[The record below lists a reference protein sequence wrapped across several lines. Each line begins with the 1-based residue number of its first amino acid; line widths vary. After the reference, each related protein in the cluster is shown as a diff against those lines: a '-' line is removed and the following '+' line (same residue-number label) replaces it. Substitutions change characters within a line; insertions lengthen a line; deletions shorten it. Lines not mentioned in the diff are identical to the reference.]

1 MSIAS
6 GDFWGGDP
14 HPTLARLR
22 AEDPVHWDEAGQ
34 VWGVTR
40 YADVRAVSTD
50 PAAFSSAGGI
60 RPDSG
65 PTPMM
70 IDMDDPDHLR
80 RRKLVNRGFTP
91 RRVRDQEARI
101 TEVVDRLVDG
111 FCEAGTA
118 DMVGDFAAW
127 LPLVMIGDA
136 LGVASEDHPTLLRWS
151 DDLMRGQGQTD
162 PDLVAGMLGAF
173 EGYTSYIG
181 DVIEDRAGC
190 PRDDLMSVLV
200 HAEVDG
206 DRLSHD
212 EVVHESLLILI
223 GGDETT
229 RHVITGGL
237 YQLLCDPDRWDRL
250 AADRS
255 LVPGAVEESLRWVSP
270 IKNMARTATRDVEL
284 AGSRIAA
291 GQKLLLLYPS
301 ANRDERPVPR
311 AGHVRPRPHAQRARG
326 LRVRAPLLP
335 RCGAGPARGP
345 GGLRAAAR
353 PAAGPPPRRGG
364 RARAAVPPTSS
375 AATRAC
381 PWPSPPPP
389 RSEPD
394 PCRPSPAAPPSSPA
408 GAAASA
414 SPPPPGSPP
423 TAPTSPSAAAPRTSS
438 PRPPRRSGRRW
449 ARAAR
454 SVTSSPT
461 SRSRTRS
468 PRPWRSRPS
477 PPAGSTSCSPT
488 PADRCTSARF
498 DTADVGAIRATVDL
512 NLVGTMLCIK
522 HAVPAMKAAG
532 GGSIIGMSSGA
543 GHFPHRWLWA
553 YGAAKAG
560 IDMVC
565 RYAAEEL
572 GEAGIRVNSVQPGI
586 VDDELM
592 APITGGGKLLDDY
605 LAGMPLGRV
614 GTVDDIAAA
623 VRFLA
628 GPESSWI
635 TGVNLP
641 IDGGHHLRKGADYSL
656 LFG

>member
-1 MSIAS
+1 MSITS

-14 HPTLARLR
+14 HATLARLR

-50 PAAFSSAGGI
+50 PATFSSAGGI

-101 TEVVDRLVDG
+101 AEVVDRLVDG

-136 LGVASEDHPTLLRWS
+136 LGVAPEDHPTLLRWS
-151 DDLMRGQGQTD
+151 DDLMRGQGQSD

-212 EVVHESLLILI
+212 EVVYESLLILI

-284 AGSRIAA
+284 AGARIGE

-301 ANRDERPVPR
+301 ANRDGDQFPDPDGFDLVRTPNEHVAFGFGPHFCLGAALARLEVRVAYER
-311 AGHVRPRPHAQRARG
+311 
-326 LRVRAPLLP
+326 LLDRLP
-335 RCGAGPARGP
+335 DLHLVDDAEPAR
-345 GGLRAAAR
+345 R
-353 PAAGPPPRRGG
+353 PANFVSGYESMPVAF
-364 RARAAVPPTSS
+364 T
-375 AATRAC
+375 
-381 PWPSPPPP
+381 
-389 RSEPD
+389 
-394 PCRPSPAAPPSSPA
+394 
-408 GAAASA
+408 
-414 SPPPPGSPP
+414 P
-423 TAPTSPSAAAPRTSS
+423 TAAI
-438 PRPPRRSGRRW
+438 
-449 ARAAR
+449 
-454 SVTSSPT
+454 
-461 SRSRTRS
+461 
-468 PRPWRSRPS
+468 
-477 PPAGSTSCSPT
+477 
-488 PADRCTSARF
+488 
-498 DTADVGAIRATVDL
+498 GA
-512 NLVGTMLCIK
+512 
-522 HAVPAMKAAG
+522 
-532 GGSIIGMSSGA
+532 
-543 GHFPHRWLWA
+543 
-553 YGAAKAG
+553 
-560 IDMVC
+560 
-565 RYAAEEL
+565 
-572 GEAGIRVNSVQPGI
+572 
-586 VDDELM
+586 
-592 APITGGGKLLDDY
+592 
-605 LAGMPLGRV
+605 
-614 GTVDDIAAA
+614 
-623 VRFLA
+623 
-628 GPESSWI
+628 
-635 TGVNLP
+635 
-641 IDGGHHLRKGADYSL
+641 
-656 LFG
+656 